1 MILYFELFISIF
13 VLKKEKRNKKN
24 VELTEQLSN
33 YQVITDR
40 TKTHAGRGPEVSGII
55 FLIRLK

>member
-1 MILYFELFISIF
+1 
-13 VLKKEKRNKKN
+13 LKKEKRNKKN